1 MFRNLSIQLKLTAAN
16 GIVIVLFV
24 LALWSALGGM
34 FSAAEESDRF
44 FKDNLVRQ
52 TAYQNM
58 FSDGLLSGVALR
70 NLVLKPHLK
79 KPYKVV
85 PAAIKRFDEAFSL
98 AQSVSS
104 QDASRQESYAV
115 IKKHWE
121 LCRKAKMEVLDLV
134 KSGDIE
140 AATNKLTTEEHPNW
154 QKVRVEVQKLTN
166 AEQAHN
172 SEVQLNMVS
181 RNKETLNRTLIIT
194 VIAIFTSV
202 LIGFFI
208 IRSIKKAFTNVVTS
222 LNDIAS
228 GEGDLTQRMEETGA
242 KEVVELSASFNVFIA
257 KIQNLI
263 REIASTSEQFIIS
276 VKQLTELSVETKLN
290 INQQEDK
297 IEQVAT
303 AMNEMTATVQEVA
316 RNASDA
322 SASAQAADKE
332 SENGQQVVAEVTKS
346 INDLAADVQT
356 TSTAINTLE
365 KDTEQIGSVLD
376 VIKGIAEQTNL
387 LALNAAIEA
396 ARAGEQGRG
405 FAVVA
410 DEVRTLASRTQESTQ
425 EIQEMIER
433 LQIGAKGAVQ
443 AMEHGQQKTLT
454 TVDKAQLAGQ
464 ALTAITRA
472 VSNIAE
478 QNGQIA
484 VAAEEQSYVAEDIN
498 QNVVGINTLAVQAA
512 HDAEKA
518 AAASQEME
526 RTAYDLQQM
535 ISVFKV

>member
-16 GIVIVLFV
+16 GIVILLFI

-44 FKDNLVRQ
+44 FKDNLLRQ

-85 PAAIKRFDEAFSL
+85 PAAIKRFDDAFSL
-98 AQSVSS
+98 AQSVSL
-104 QDASRQESYAV
+104 QDASTQESYAL

-140 AATNKLTTEEHPNW
+140 GATNKLTTEEHPNW

-208 IRSIKKAFTNVVTS
+208 IRSIKRAFTNVVTS
-222 LNDIAS
+222 LDDIAS

-242 KEVVELSASFNVFIA
+242 REVVELSASFNVFIA

-443 AMEHGQQKTLT
+443 AMEHGQKKTLT
-454 TVDKAQLAGQ
+454 TVEKAQLAGQ

-526 RTAYDLQQM
+526 QTAYNLQQM
-535 ISVFKV
+535 ISMFKV